1 MLQSVRICGRR
12 AHDPAAS
19 VSNVSWIDHIVERQ
33 IAEAIARDELE
44 PAHLRGKPLDLDTQR
59 GDGWWAEQF
68 VRKERSRALREDSM
82 PERAAFPPKFWRA
95 ATVRELTEMVAEANK
110 WIVGINQQLLPVD
123 ALALF
128 DPRVI
133 IDTWR
138 ALNHTR

>member
-1 MLQSVRICGRR
+1 M
-12 AHDPAAS
+12 
-19 VSNVSWIDHIVERQ
+19 SWIDHIVERQ

-95 ATVRELTEMVAEANK
+95 ATVHELTELVAAANK
-110 WIVGINQQLLPVD
+110 WIVGINQQLLPAD

-128 DPRVI
+128 DPREVI
-133 IDTWR
+133 DNWR
-138 ALNHTR
+138 SVHPA